1 MAEGKVQ
8 AGSIRAVVPKR
19 RVTTDMFWPE
29 PEQPLTPAPGQPPTP
44 APELHATVVLTE
56 PEPSVTLEGPVPS
69 VEVSD
74 CGNGCG
80 KAGRCATCRAEI
92 RDEALRWLREL
103 NVVRKIDAVDPYES
117 ALLTW
122 GEVWSSEFLLA

>member
-1 MAEGKVQ
+1 VAEGKVQ
-8 AGSIRAVVPKR
+8 VGSIRAVVPKR

-29 PEQPLTPAPGQPPTP
+29 PEQPPTP

-56 PEPSVTLEGPVPS
+56 PEPTVTLEDPVPF

-80 KAGRCATCRAEI
+80 KAGRCAVCRAEI

-122 GEVWSSEFLLA
+122 GEVWSREFLLA